1 MVARSVNRARYGKAD
16 AVKRYIDGNDT
27 PGKYQRHDA
36 TKHSSILRGK
46 PCIPWFYAGQPHRI
60 TIRLSGTYSLYMEP
74 YHNCLSNVLFCRDS
88 SPRRPIAEYR
98 HCRCRSIKFRALTG
112 VMESDRW
119 QEQVFLLSHVS
130 IRNAIEQR
138 DRSCEMK
145 NTRKRD
151 ELQDIY
157 RSSLLVCL
165 RVSDI
170 HKGKRT

>member
-36 TKHSSILRGK
+36 TRHSSILRGK

-98 HCRCRSIKFRALTG
+98 HCRCRSIKFRDTNRCHGVRSVTG
-112 VMESDRW
+112 TSFSTQPCFDKK
-119 QEQVFLLSHVS
+119 
-130 IRNAIEQR
+130 R
-138 DRSCEMK
+138 DRAARSIMRNEKYPETGRVTGHLAKLATCLP
-145 NTRKRD
+145 RK
-151 ELQDIY
+151 
-157 RSSLLVCL
+157 
-165 RVSDI
+165 
-170 HKGKRT
+170 